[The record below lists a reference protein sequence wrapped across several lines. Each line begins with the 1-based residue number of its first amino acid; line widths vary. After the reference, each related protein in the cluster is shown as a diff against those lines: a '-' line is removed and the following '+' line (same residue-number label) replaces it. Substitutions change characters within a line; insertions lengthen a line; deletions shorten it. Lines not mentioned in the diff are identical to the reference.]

1 MLNSLIAWSIQNR
14 FIVLVL
20 AAVLIAFGAHLSSK
34 ADIDV
39 LPEFAPPQVVVETQA
54 PGMVPDQVEA
64 LVSIPLESIL
74 NGMPGVD
81 DVRSLSLPGV
91 SVITVIF
98 DYGSDIYRA
107 RQVVSERLQAATSRL
122 PDTVKAPTMLPLMPA
137 IGDVLKVG
145 LLSEKTSLMD
155 LRTLADWEIKN
166 RLLAVPGVARVLT
179 IGGETREYQV
189 LVSPEKLKAY
199 NVSLSEVVRSVEQ
212 ANTIAPGGYLVTPD
226 QTISI
231 LGSAR
236 VKTISD
242 LADSV
247 VVVRDGTPVL
257 LRHLARVAVAPA
269 FKVGDTVINGQP
281 GVYIYVT
288 KLPGVDGLKLDRRLQ
303 AALNELKASL
313 PPDVRVVQV
322 FNQASFIKRSINNV
336 LEALGLGA
344 FLVVLVLAVFL
355 LNWRTSIISLVAIPL
370 SIVSA
375 LLVLKLTGGTINT
388 MTLGGLAIAV
398 GEVVDD
404 AIIDVENVYRRLRE
418 NKLSDSP
425 RPSYMVVYD
434 ACVEVRS
441 AVVYATLIVV
451 VVFVP
456 VFTLPGVTG
465 HIFAPLG
472 FSYVIAILAS
482 LLTALTVTPAL
493 CMYFLCRDGSLPLPE
508 SEPITVARIK
518 GLYRRTLENVL
529 WRPGLVVFLAFSLF
543 ISTALLIPSMGE
555 DFLPQFREDSLI
567 VTVIARAGQSLEATT
582 RMGGSFERTM
592 LGRKDVTAVAQWAG
606 RAETDDMAGGPN
618 FSEFDIQ
625 LKPSDESLNE
635 ILKDV
640 RYHLNEIPG
649 IVFDVG
655 SFISHRMDEVLSG
668 GTKANIVIKIFGPD
682 LAVLRSLAAE
692 TEAVARTVSGAVDVR
707 TEPQVMLDRVS
718 IGMDRLNASRYGITS
733 EQFMDSIETIFQGK
747 VVSRVLEG
755 QRLFDLRVWIDAPF
769 RHNLDLIKSTLID
782 TPSGLRIPLSTVAS
796 VRLVEGPSVI
806 SRENVT
812 RRIVVQANT
821 EGRDVVG
828 TVNDIKAKIA
838 EKVKLPRGY
847 YIAYA
852 GQYAAQQESSRNLL
866 LVASLTI
873 IAIMILLRQALGS
886 WKLTVLVASNLPL
899 AFIGGIIAVALTGNV
914 LSLGSLIGF
923 ISLFGIS
930 TRNSIL
936 MISHMNALMSSG
948 LSLEDTIMRGAL
960 DRVSPVLMTALTASF
975 GMLPL
980 AIMGGAGRELE
991 QPLAIVIVGGMVS
1004 STLLTL
1010 VVVPALYK
1018 LFMSRQTPRSQGRA
1032 EARTRGSMHP

>member
-1 MLNSLIAWSIQNR
+1 MLNSLISWSIQNR

-20 AAVLIAFGAHLSSK
+20 AAVLIFFGVHMSSK

-54 PGMVPDQVEA
+54 PGMVPEQVEA

-107 RQVVSERLQAATSRL
+107 RQVVSERLQMATSRL

-145 LLSEKTSLMD
+145 LLSEKTPLMD

-166 RLLAVPGVARVLT
+166 RLLAVPGVARVLI

-199 NVSLSEVVRSVEQ
+199 NVSLSEVVKAVKQ
-212 ANTIAPGGYLVTPD
+212 ANSIAPGGYLVTPD

-236 VKTISD
+236 VKKLSD

-257 LRHLARVAVAPA
+257 LRHLARVSVAPA

-303 AALNELKASL
+303 AALKELKDAL
-313 PPDVRVVQV
+313 PPDVQIVQV
-322 FNQASFIKRSINNV
+322 FNQANFIKRSINNV

-370 SIVSA
+370 SIITA
-375 LLVLKLTGGTINT
+375 LLVLKFTGGTVNT

-425 RPSYMVVYD
+425 RPAYMVVYD

-441 AVVYATLIVV
+441 AVVYATFIVV

-472 FSYVIAILAS
+472 FSYVTAILAS

-508 SEPITVARIK
+508 SEPITVTKIK
-518 GLYRRTLENVL
+518 GLYERTLGQVL

-543 ISTALLIPSMGE
+543 VSTAFLLPTMGE

-682 LAVLRSLAAE
+682 LAVLRSLASE
-692 TEAVARTVSGAVDVR
+692 TEAAAKTVRGAVDVR
-707 TEPQVMLDRVS
+707 TEPQVMVDRVS
-718 IGMDRLNASRYGITS
+718 ITMDRLNASRYGIS
-733 EQFMDSIETIFQGK
+733 SQQFMDSIETIFQGK

-755 QRLFDLRVWIDAPF
+755 QRLFDLKVWIDAPF

-782 TPSGLRIPLSTVAS
+782 TPSGGRIPLSTVAS

-806 SRENVT
+806 VRENVT

-821 EGRDVVG
+821 EGRDVVS
-828 TVNDIKAKIA
+828 TVNDIKARIA

-847 YIAYA
+847 YIAFA

-866 LVASLTI
+866 LIACLTL
-873 IAIMILLRQALGS
+873 IAIFILLRQALGS

-914 LSLGSLIGF
+914 LTLGSLIGF

-948 LSLEDTIMRGAL
+948 LSLEETIMRGAL
-960 DRVSPVLMTALTASF
+960 DRVAPVLMTALTASF

-980 AIMGGAGRELE
+980 AVMGGAGRELE
-991 QPLAIVIVGGMVS
+991 QPLAIVIVGGMAS

-1018 LFMSRQTPRSQGRA
+1018 LFMSRAMPMSASRTEVRS
-1032 EARTRGSMHP
+1032 RGSMHP